1 MPPAQEEAFEGEAPD
16 SVMEVTGETGTITL
30 DFKEAEIKSVLRV
43 ISVKS
48 GINIVAG
55 PEVEGLVTIRLSGV
69 TWRKALDVVLKTY
82 GYVYEES
89 DDIIRV
95 TTAANLASEEL
106 STETF
111 ILNYATAAEVVETLK
126 DLVTERGNVK
136 AATRANAIIVTDVGS
151 NIRKIR
157 KVVEALDRP
166 TPQVYIDSKVVRTEL
181 ERSENLGIDWNVVGG
196 LSSGSK
202 RPNTFPF
209 PRDTRKEKEIDIPF
223 IERFFPQTA
232 TGTDVLQHIS
242 DPSGFPRPG
251 LSTTSGGFTFGT
263 MDFSSFSVVLQM
275 LQTRSNTKV
284 VSNPRIV
291 VLNNQ
296 TASVQVGDEI
306 GIPTFERNETT
317 GSFEVTG
324 YDMRKTGVSLNVT
337 PHVNTAREI
346 LVELKP
352 EVSSFTG
359 FTDIG
364 TTNLASPRFAT
375 TNASTQVMVRDGETI
390 AIGGLLSDGISTT
403 EDKVPFFGDLPV
415 VGKLFR
421 SKRETAGSSNEK
433 VETLFFVTIS
443 IVDTEGQPVSQVA
456 VV

>member
-1 MPPAQEEAFEGEAPD
+1 MTEPESLDGELAEGAMD
-16 SVMEVTGETGTITL
+16 VAGEGATITL
-30 DFKEAEIKSVLRV
+30 DFKEADVKSVLRV

-89 DDIIRV
+89 EGIIRV

-111 ILNYATAAEVVETLK
+111 ILNYATAAEVVETLQ
-126 DLVTERGNVK
+126 DLVTERGSVK
-136 AATRANAIIVTDVGS
+136 AATRANAVIVTDVGT
-151 NIRKIR
+151 NIRKLR
-157 KVVEALDRP
+157 KVVDALDRP

-196 LSSGSK
+196 LSSGTK
-202 RPNTFPF
+202 RPVTFPF
-209 PRDTRKEKEIDIPF
+209 FRSSEQEKEAGIPF
-223 IERFFPQTA
+223 VDRFFPQTA
-232 TGTDVLQHIS
+232 SGTTVTQHVS
-242 DPSGFPRPG
+242 DPSGFPRPA
-251 LSTTSGGFTFGT
+251 LSTTGGDFTFGT
-263 MDFSSFSVVLQM
+263 MDFNSFSIVLQM
-275 LQTRSNTKV
+275 LRTRSNTKV

-296 TASVQVGDEI
+296 TATVQVGDEI

-324 YDMRKTGVSLNVT
+324 YEMRKTGVTLNVT
-337 PHVNTAREI
+337 PHVNSASEI

-364 TTNLASPRFAT
+364 TTNLSSPRFAT

-390 AIGGLLSDGISTT
+390 AIGGLLTDGISTT
-403 EDKVPFFGDLPV
+403 EDKVPVLGDIPV

-433 VETLFFVTIS
+433 VETLFFVTITV
-443 IVDTEGQPVSQVA
+443 VDTEGQPVAQGVI
-456 VV
+456 V